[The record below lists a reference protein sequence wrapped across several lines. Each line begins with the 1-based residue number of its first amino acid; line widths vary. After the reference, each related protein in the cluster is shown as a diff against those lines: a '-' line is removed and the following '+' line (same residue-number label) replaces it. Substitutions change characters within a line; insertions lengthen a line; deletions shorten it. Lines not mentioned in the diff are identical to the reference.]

1 MPLSIDVYLSEHCGS
16 YYQLRENLE
25 RAIAEL
31 NMTAE
36 ATFYTMYYEDA
47 VSRGIKGS
55 PSIWIKGKDI
65 FPSAN
70 DVGLT

>member
-16 YYQLRENLE
+16 YYQLRDNLE
-25 RAIAEL
+25 QAIAEL
-31 NMTAE
+31 NMKAE
-36 ATFYTMYYEDA
+36 IMFHTMYYDDA

-55 PSIWIKGKDI
+55 PSIWIRGKDI

-70 DVGLT
+70 DTGLT

>member
-1 MPLSIDVYLSEHCGS
+1 MSLSIDVYLSEHCGS

-31 NMTAE
+31 HVKAE
-36 ATFYTMYYEDA
+36 VAFHTFYYDDA